1 MRNLP
6 VLPGYQQ
13 TKRARLKLVIDIEV
27 VLENLLSKADKT
39 LLGILKEFGRF
50 LVRVVAP
57 DMPKQ
62 LLR

>member
-1 MRNLP
+1 M
-6 VLPGYQQ
+6 Q
-13 TKRARLKLVIDIEV
+13 
-27 VLENLLSKADKT
+27 VLEDHLDINDQFEPSTFGLLLSKADKT